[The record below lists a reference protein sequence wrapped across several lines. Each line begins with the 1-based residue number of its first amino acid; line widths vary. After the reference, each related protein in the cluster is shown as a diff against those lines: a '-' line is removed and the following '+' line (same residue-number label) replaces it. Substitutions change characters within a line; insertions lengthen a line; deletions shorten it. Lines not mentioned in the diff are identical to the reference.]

1 MSDREQDLLSRVGA
15 LDQALRK
22 CLEELTAQYGSN
34 AKTKLRMIRD
44 QLILKFKQ
52 SDIPSNRELDH
63 ATGYRGNRSRVRG
76 FRLSWRMT
84 SRCFPP
90 ALDRRGNDVMLYR
103 RDANEQALAFV
114 YCEDDPGRTA
124 KLLTR

>member
-63 ATGYRGNRSRVRG
+63 AKVVRPAIEAIEAAFEG
-76 FRLSWRMT
+76 F
-84 SRCFPP
+84 
-90 ALDRRGNDVMLYR
+90 V
-103 RDANEQALAFV
+103 
-114 YCEDDPGRTA
+114 
-124 KLLTR
+124 